1 MGTRRVPAQTGVPG
15 SLSPAAGVRAAAAP
29 RARRSAASLSSQL
42 VYMGFDALAAEAAL
56 RLFRGNL
63 QLAAQTLAHNGGGL
77 PPDLQLAAEDC
88 SSSTPS
94 TSPSDSA
101 GGSAVA
107 EVRWRRAVGAAGKG
121 LGRGGGCPGGEGG
134 APQGI
139 GGAGRGGPGGRG
151 LGARAGC
158 GPGAREGGAK
168 ADGAFHLL
176 WRRDL

>member
-107 EVRWRRAVGAAGKG
+107 EVRWRRAVGAGDRQGAGA
-121 LGRGGGCPGGEGG
+121 GGGGRRQGG

-139 GGAGRGGPGGRG
+139 WGGG
-151 LGARAGC
+151 
-158 GPGAREGGAK
+158 
-168 ADGAFHLL
+168 
-176 WRRDL
+176 